1 MSLIFGKTLI
11 IAPHLDD
18 ETIAIGGTIKRLTD
32 LKLDIQIIIIGGHL
46 PPLYINKKNY
56 KITKKESIK
65 ALKILGSKKIYYL
78 DLPAREYHKDHY
90 QIMNEKIYE
99 IINKLNPKTVFIPFP
114 DRHIDHR
121 TVFDCAMVNTRPNKK
136 NHPKIILAYE
146 TLSETHWNAPY
157 IEPNF
162 VPDFFINIDKTI
174 KTKIK
179 ALKCY
184 KSQILNNQSRS
195 ADSVIALAK
204 FRGSQ
209 NGCKYAE
216 AFKLIRAIV

>member
-1 MSLIFGKTLI
+1 MINSFKNTLV

-18 ETIAIGGTIKRLTD
+18 ETIALGGTIK
-32 LKLDIQIIIIGGHL
+32 KLSKAKFQVNVVIVGGHL
-46 PPLYINKKNY
+46 PPLYSKKKY
-56 KITKKESIK
+56 LITKKESK
-65 ALKILGSKKIYYL
+65 NALRVLGVKKTFYL
-78 DLPAREYHKDHY
+78 DMPALEFHKNCY
-90 QIMNEKIYE
+90 QIINSKINDVMNS
-99 IINKLNPKTVFIPFP
+99 LNPTTVFIPFP

-121 TVFDCAMVNTRPNKK
+121 TIFDCSMVNTRPNKK
-136 NHPKIILAYE
+136 NYPKLVLSYE

-162 VPDFFINIDKTI
+162 NPDFFINIETTI
-174 KTKIK
+174 KDKIK

-184 KSQILNNQSRS
+184 QSQIKGNQSRS
-195 ADSVIALAK
+195 LKAVEALAK

-216 AFKLIRAIV
+216 GFKLIRAIV